1 MRKRDGYFLEIKKAD
16 RMAINRSAPL
26 SKTNSPSILINIMH
40 VLHER
45 ERPSFLP
52 YEIIWFEGQVLQ

>member
-1 MRKRDGYFLEIKKAD
+1 
-16 RMAINRSAPL
+16 MAINRSAPL